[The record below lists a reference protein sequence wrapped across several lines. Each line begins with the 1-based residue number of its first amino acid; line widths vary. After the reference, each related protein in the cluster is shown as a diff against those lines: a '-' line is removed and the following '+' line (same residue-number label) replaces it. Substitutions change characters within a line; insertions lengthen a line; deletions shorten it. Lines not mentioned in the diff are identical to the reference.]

1 MIAMP
6 DILLVTYEM
15 NQGGTNRVLCELA
28 NGFHARGYTV
38 TVICCT
44 SAGALDSAFR
54 NSLAQGIGYC
64 ALSDTAWSSRLW
76 GQVRTFPGLRRWIN
90 AHRPDIVLATGNN
103 ISWFSGLGVLLA
115 RPPRPKFFIKT
126 TNPIVRSRDGA
137 LVDWLRRKVYSLLF
151 RKSDGVMTLSDAETR
166 LLQTQFPKAAAKF
179 STVYNAYVTQ
189 RLDAVTPTL
198 AAPSPPPWIILGVG
212 RLVAQK
218 NFSRLLEAFALV
230 QTQYGHKDVMLQI
243 AGDGEDR
250 AMLEQ
255 KARALGIA
263 DTVRFLG
270 FRDDVAQLMASSH
283 LFVLS
288 SDYEGLPAVVV
299 ESLAANCPVIS
310 TDCFA
315 NARDLLQNIPGC
327 GISDCSSEDL
337 ARAMGGWLAAPP
349 QKPDLKPYARP
360 YTTDSSVD
368 SHIRA
373 MSEAGQ

>member
-1 MIAMP
+1 MP
-6 DILLVTYEM
+6 KIVLVTYEM

-28 NGFHARGYTV
+28 NGFHARGYNV

-44 SAGALDSAFR
+44 SAGALDAAFR
-54 NSLAQGIGYC
+54 NNLAQGIGYC
-64 ALSDTAWSSRLW
+64 SLSGAAWSCRSW
-76 GQVRTFPGLRRWIN
+76 GQIRTFLKLRRWIN
-90 AHRPDIVLATGNN
+90 THRPDIVLATGNN
-103 ISWFSGLGVLLA
+103 ISWFSGLGALLA

-137 LVDWLRRKVYSLLF
+137 LVGWVRRRIYGLLF

-166 LLQTQFPKAAAKF
+166 LLQSQFPKAAAKF

-189 RLDAVTPTL
+189 RLDALTPAS
-198 AAPSPPPWIILGVG
+198 AASSPPPPWIILGVG

-218 NFSRLLEAFALV
+218 NFSRLLEAFSLV
-230 QTQYGHKDVMLQI
+230 QTQYGYKDVVLQI
-243 AGDGEDR
+243 AGDGEER

-263 DTVRFLG
+263 DTVHFLG

-299 ESLAANCPVIS
+299 EALAANCPVIS

-315 NARDLLQNIPGC
+315 NARDLLQDIPGC
-327 GISDCSSEDL
+327 ETSDCSSEDL
-337 ARAMGGWLAAPP
+337 ARVISEWLASPP
-349 QKPDLKPYARP
+349 EKPDLKPYAQH

-368 SHIRA
+368 SHIKA
-373 MSEAGQ
+373 MSEAEQ